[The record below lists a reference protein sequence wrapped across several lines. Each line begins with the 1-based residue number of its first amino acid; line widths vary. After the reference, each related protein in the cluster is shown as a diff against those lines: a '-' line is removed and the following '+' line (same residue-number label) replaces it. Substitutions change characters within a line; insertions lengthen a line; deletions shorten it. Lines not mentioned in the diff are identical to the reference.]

1 MQRSFLLLVK
11 IFPSPVPPLCGIGY
25 PQPVMGQSAYPNHTG
40 LVAQPEGGLLLC
52 VTVEEFQVNF
62 SWFYP
67 LPIFLKPLG
76 LSRGRGELEA
86 ML

>member
-1 MQRSFLLLVK
+1 MNKNIPKYKNFLASL
-11 IFPSPVPPLCGIGY
+11 FPLGGIGY

-40 LVAQPEGGLLLC
+40 LVTRPEDGLLLC
-52 VTVEEFQVNF
+52 VTAEGFQVNF

-67 LPIFLKPLG
+67 LPTFLKPLG
-76 LSRGRGELEA
+76 LSRSRGELEA